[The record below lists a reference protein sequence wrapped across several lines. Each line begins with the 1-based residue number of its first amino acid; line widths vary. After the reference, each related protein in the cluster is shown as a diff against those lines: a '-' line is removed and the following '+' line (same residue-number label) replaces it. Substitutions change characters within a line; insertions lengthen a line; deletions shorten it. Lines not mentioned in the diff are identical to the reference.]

1 MATHMRTSLTSSAGT
16 ARRRGVLGLT
26 IVCLAPL
33 LAGCGITVSR
43 DFGPVQRDDS
53 SNVICGPAASG
64 PGHALVCVRGRTLNI
79 GP

>member
-1 MATHMRTSLTSSAGT
+1 MHTSVTSSPGT

-26 IVCLAPL
+26 IVCLAAS

-43 DFGPVQRDDS
+43 DFGTGQPDGS
-53 SNVICGPAASG
+53 SDVVCGPAASG

-79 GP
+79 SP